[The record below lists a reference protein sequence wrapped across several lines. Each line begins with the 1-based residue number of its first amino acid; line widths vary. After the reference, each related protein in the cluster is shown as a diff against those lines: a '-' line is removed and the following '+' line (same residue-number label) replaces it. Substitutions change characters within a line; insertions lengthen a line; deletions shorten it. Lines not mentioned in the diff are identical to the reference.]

1 MLRSRRAFVYL
12 SQQRLLIGTYS
23 GPGACV
29 QEDWTQPVVWLP
41 DPSVVT
47 KAALGEA
54 IRKAWSQCREI
65 PLIPYKEVIAKCSEV
80 VGASN
85 LKKFFANV
93 KLVSTDLMDGIISL
107 APQKQTAV
115 DEFDFLPEAEIK
127 LSEHVSDEELGA
139 AVIEALRRCE

>member
-1 MLRSRRAFVYL
+1 MLRGRTAFVFL
-12 SQQRLLIGTYS
+12 SQQRLLIGSCS

-29 QEDWTQPVVWLP
+29 QEDWAQPIIWLP
-41 DPSVVT
+41 DLSVVA

-65 PLIPYKEVIAKCSEV
+65 PLITYKEILAKRSEV

-85 LKKFFANV
+85 LKKFFADV
-93 KLVSTDLMDGIISL
+93 KSVSPLLMDGVISVV
-107 APQKQTAV
+107 PTKQTAV
-115 DEFDFLPEAEIK
+115 DEFDNLPEAEIK
-127 LSEHVSDEELGA
+127 LSESVSDEELGA